1 MTSQIRRRGRIYAAA
16 VFIGLSSALVL
27 ATVTAQ
33 ASESSAYPDIN
44 PMSGDHG
51 AIVEGGK
58 LYSKWCR
65 QCHGRKAD
73 GVSQRFGKYSG
84 DLRKFWRGYPEFVVI
99 VLNGRP
105 KKKMPPWGGVL
116 DEDEIAQIAA
126 YLETLAIEGANWK
139 RRR

>member
-1 MTSQIRRRGRIYAAA
+1 MTSTTRRRGWTYAAA
-16 VFIGLSSALVL
+16 LIIGLLVAPAWL
-27 ATVTAQ
+27 AGTAQ
-33 ASESSAYPDIN
+33 AGESSAYPDVN
-44 PMSGDHG
+44 PMSGDKD
-51 AIVEGGK
+51 AIHEGGK

-139 RRR
+139 RMR

>member
-1 MTSQIRRRGRIYAAA
+1 MTLVIAFSAAPVRA
-16 VFIGLSSALVL
+16 GA
-27 ATVTAQ
+27 
-33 ASESSAYPDIN
+33 SSAYPDVN
-44 PMSGDHG
+44 PLSGDTD
-51 AIVEGGK
+51 AIHEGGK

-139 RRR
+139 RMR

>member
-1 MTSQIRRRGRIYAAA
+1 MTSTLRQRGWLCA
-16 VFIGLSSALVL
+16 
-27 ATVTAQ
+27 ATVLIAFVI
-33 ASESSAYPDIN
+33 AFSAAPARAGASSAYPDVN
-44 PMSGDHG
+44 PLSGDQD
-51 AIVEGGK
+51 AIHQGGK

-139 RRR
+139 RMR